1 MKAGAALPGMR
12 GIAAR
17 PLVYTPSVALP
28 AGAGGVSGEAPSSTA
43 RRNIWEV
50 RAASACSIVGTCV
63 TLSELRKIAK
73 KARLVDDPH
82 RLADYDLHG
91 LAVQRTAD
99 DNPFAR
105 ALQKYLD
112 AKFEGLIRKSK
123 PLATDGEFAS
133 FWEDALDNG
142 LAPGAYWAC
151 VAHPRLSPAFERRIF
166 GEVHMMSHICGASNR
181 GDARAAAEAQ
191 RAKAE
196 VARRLSGRVAERDE
210 RLRRQDADMC
220 ALRAEIA
227 ELRSAATE
235 RDRLRELL
243 DTNALPARIADLERE
258 CVSLRHENRDLR
270 RGART
275 LELQNAHL
283 KEKIDEDA
291 FEFERRSLMAALGA
305 PSEEGAPSQSPCGDD
320 NGCDL
325 CGRRFLYV
333 GGRPQTICKLREWVG
348 KRNGELLHHDGG
360 IEQSAGVLG
369 EMVRKADVVLFPVDC
384 VSHGAVGSVKSLCE
398 RHGKRLC
405 PLRTASAAAF
415 HRAVNEHFRDRG
427 ENSAQT

>member
-1 MKAGAALPGMR
+1 MR
-12 GIAAR
+12 GIAVR
-17 PLVYTPSVALP
+17 PLVYTPSSALS
-28 AGAGGVSGEAPSSTA
+28 AGGEAPSSTA

-50 RAASACSIVGTCV
+50 RAVSACSIVGTCV

-105 ALQKYLD
+105 ALQKYID
-112 AKFEGLIRKSK
+112 SKFEGLIRKSK
-123 PLATDGEFAS
+123 PLATDSEFAS

-151 VAHPRLSPAFERRIF
+151 VAHPRISPAFERRIF

-191 RAKAE
+191 RARAE

-235 RDRLRELL
+235 RDRLRGLL
-243 DTNALPARIADLERE
+243 DTNALPARVAELERQ
-258 CVSLRHENRDLR
+258 CASLGRENRDLR
-270 RGART
+270 RGCRA

-291 FEFERRSLMAALGA
+291 FKFERRNLMAAVGA
-305 PSEEGAPSQSPCGDD
+305 PSQEEGASPQSPCGDD

-427 ENSAQT
+427 ENATQA